1 MQANQAFPIR
11 TMARVLGVS
20 SSGYH
25 DWLDRL
31 PSRREQANAVLLEQV
46 RAIHAMSDTSY
57 GVPRMVAQLAREG
70 IIVNKK
76 RVERLMRAAGLKG
89 ISRRRGWCV
98 TTRRDHDAKVSA
110 DLVKRQ
116 FVATQPNQ
124 LWVADMTYL
133 PTWGGFAYLAVVID
147 VYSRK
152 IVGWAFGTRM
162 TADLV
167 VQALEMAAF
176 TRKPESVIHHS
187 DQGSQYT
194 STVFGKRCQ
203 EMGVRPSMGSVGDA
217 YDNAMAESFFASLEC
232 ELINRRTWRTPT
244 EARHAVFAWI
254 EGWYNPH
261 RLHSS
266 LGYLSPNEF
275 EQVNQAKSE
284 QSPVATAAEPAL
296 KSSAFNRP

>member
-1 MQANQAFPIR
+1 MGKTKSPYPAAFKQQIVELFQAGRSQSEL
-11 TMARVLGVS
+11 AREFDVS
-20 SSGYH
+20 AGSI
-25 DWLDRL
+25 
-31 PSRREQANAVLLEQV
+31 A
-46 RAIHAMSDTSY
+46 
-57 GVPRMVAQLAREG
+57 MVAQLAREDV
-70 IIVNKK
+70 IVNKK
-76 RVERLMRAAGLKG
+76 RVERLMRAAGLRG

-98 TTRRDHDAKVSA
+98 TTQRDRDAQVSV

-116 FVATQPNQ
+116 FVADAANQ

-187 DQGSQYT
+187 DQCSQYT

-203 EMGVRPSMGSVGDA
+203 EMGVRPSMGTVGDA

-244 EARHAVFAWI
+244 QARHAVFAWI

-261 RLHSS
+261 RLHSA

-284 QSPVATAAEPAL
+284 QSSVDKTTGKSGSDHDYAATG
-296 KSSAFNRP
+296 SSLREIGVR